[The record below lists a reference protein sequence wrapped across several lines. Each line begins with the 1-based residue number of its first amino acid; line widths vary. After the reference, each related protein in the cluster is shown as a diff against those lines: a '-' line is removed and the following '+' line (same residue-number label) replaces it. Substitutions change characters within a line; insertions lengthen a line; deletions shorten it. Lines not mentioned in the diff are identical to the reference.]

1 MVGDIDAEG
10 GLLLLGGLL
19 QPRASRVNLYTTYS
33 DVDLLFT
40 LTDQEGNRVATSD
53 LIHVVKNDFVQRTDI
68 NSTITLPTTMADGT
82 YDLQFNY
89 LVNGTASTIDI
100 SQGKLIVTGKFAKY
114 NAPFDIE
121 DVTTAIDY
129 LLNGTAADNVEL
141 SIDDVI
147 MLIDHILTLD

>member
-1 MVGDIDAEG
+1 
-10 GLLLLGGLL
+10 
-19 QPRASRVNLYTTYS
+19 
-33 DVDLLFT
+33 
-40 LTDQEGNRVATSD
+40 
-53 LIHVVKNDFVQRTDI
+53 
-68 NSTITLPTTMADGT
+68 MADGT

-100 SQGKLIVTGKFAKY
+100 SQGKLIVIGKFAKY
-114 NAPFDIE
+114 NAPFNIE